1 MKFYENLSK
10 LIRKKRLQ
18 GTYIGDGEREIMA
31 WSHNWNMFSL
41 SDRRVTLLPPWELPY
56 KKEGVASRNF
66 GKRCKTL
73 TETNKK
79 TEL

>member
-18 GTYIGDGEREIMA
+18 GAYIGDGEREIMEG
-31 WSHNWNMFSL
+31 SHNWNMFSL
-41 SDRRVTLLPPWELPY
+41 ADRYPTPLPPWGLPY
-56 KKEGVASRNF
+56 KKEGVARRKF
-66 GKRCKTL
+66 GKRSKTL
-73 TETNKK
+73 TETNKN